1 MILQNSAVLWG
12 TLNFVNLII
21 FDSEDVV
28 LIETEIFKMT
38 WILNGF
44 LSRPF
49 SFVIGKCC
57 LLLENFIF

>member
-28 LIETEIFKMT
+28 LIETEVFLNDVYFKR
-38 WILNGF
+38 F
-44 LSRPF
+44 F
-49 SFVIGKCC
+49 K
-57 LLLENFIF
+57 

>member
-21 FDSEDVV
+21 FDSDDMV
-28 LIETEIFKMT
+28 LIETEVFKMT
-38 WILNGF
+38 WFLNGF

-49 SFVIGKCC
+49 SFVIGNIC
-57 LLLENFIF
+57 LLLAS

>member
-28 LIETEIFKMT
+28 LIETEVFFYLNDVYFKR
-38 WILNGF
+38 F
-44 LSRPF
+44 F
-49 SFVIGKCC
+49 K
-57 LLLENFIF
+57 